1 MKVVFFNF
9 SIFSVGIFVA
19 KAKRI
24 VRILVGKTDVF
35 RMTNSG
41 YKRKKLHQNLTFMS
55 IRKNSSYAINVH
67 QMNGLSR
74 ISIQIEKQA
83 LELSRP
89 WRLMPNIPSIY
100 RKRAI
105 ITRSWILTIHKGR
118 IFWKNLLEKR
128 VWSSKRFS
136 ALFYLKIPW
145 QQVGL
150 IDDKDT
156 FLACLLWVVVY
167 DGNPVSIFKT
177 AHYPQYI
184 YIRAVRP

>member
-35 RMTNSG
+35 RMTNSW

-100 RKRAI
+100 RTRAI
-105 ITRSWILTIHKGR
+105 ITRSWILTINKGR
-118 IFWKNLLEKR
+118 IFWKNLLKR
-128 VWSSKRFS
+128 KF
-136 ALFYLKIPW
+136 L
-145 QQVGL
+145 
-150 IDDKDT
+150 T
-156 FLACLLWVVVY
+156 FKKWV
-167 DGNPVSIFKT
+167 
-177 AHYPQYI
+177 
-184 YIRAVRP
+184 